1 MLKRLARPSSANA
14 YAFLVLTML
23 LWAGNHVV
31 GKWANGQIPPMT
43 LAFLR
48 WTGAAL
54 IMLPLAWGTL
64 RDEWPAIRASLPRIF
79 VLGLLGSGAYNTLQY
94 LALTETSI
102 TNAAIL
108 NSWGP
113 LLIVAAGAATYGDRL
128 RPLQIMGLC
137 LSLVGVLTIIFHGD
151 PSVSE
156 LQSLNRGDL
165 IMVLGV
171 LTWAAYTNMLRSRPA
186 ISTLSFAALTYAIA
200 AAVNL
205 PLAFYEHASGQHIV
219 PSATAF
225 AAIVYT
231 AALASCLAYFLYT
244 RSVDIIGATRTGAFI
259 HLIPVFASAMGM
271 IALGEEPH
279 IFHAAAFALILAGV
293 WLASR
298 QQADKSTPVND

>member
-1 MLKRLARPSSANA
+1 MLQRLARPTAANA

-23 LWAGNHVV
+23 MWAGNHVV

-48 WTGAAL
+48 WTGATL

-64 RDEWPAIRASLPRIF
+64 RSEWPAIRASFPRIF
-79 VLGLLGSGAYNTLQY
+79 ALGLLGSGAFNTLQY

-113 LLIVAAGAATYGDRL
+113 LLIVAAGALTYGDRL

-137 LSLVGVLTIIFHGD
+137 ISLVGVLIIIFHGE

-165 IMVLGV
+165 IMLIAIV
-171 LTWAAYTNMLRSRPA
+171 TWAAYTNMLRSRPA
-186 ISTLSFAALTYAIA
+186 ITTLSFAALTYAIA

-205 PLAFYEHASGQHIV
+205 PLAAYEHASGQHVV
-219 PSATAF
+219 PSLAVL
-225 AAIVYT
+225 AAILYT
-231 AALASCLAYFLYT
+231 AAFASCLAYFLYT
-244 RSVDIIGATRTGAFI
+244 RSVDMIGATRTGAFI

-271 IALGEEPH
+271 VMLGEEPR
-279 IFHAAAFALILAGV
+279 IYHAAAFALILGGV
-293 WLASR
+293 FLASR
-298 QQADKSTPVND
+298 QPAAQSSSIDD

>member
-1 MLKRLARPSSANA
+1 M
-14 YAFLVLTML
+14 
-23 LWAGNHVV
+23 
-31 GKWANGQIPPMT
+31 
-43 LAFLR
+43 
-48 WTGAAL
+48 
-54 IMLPLAWGTL
+54 
-64 RDEWPAIRASLPRIF
+64 
-79 VLGLLGSGAYNTLQY
+79 
-94 LALTETSI
+94 
-102 TNAAIL
+102 
-108 NSWGP
+108 
-113 LLIVAAGAATYGDRL
+113 
-128 RPLQIMGLC
+128 
-137 LSLVGVLTIIFHGD
+137 
-151 PSVSE
+151 SE

-205 PLAFYEHASGQHIV
+205 PLALYEHASGQHIV
-219 PSATAF
+219 PSATAY

-271 IALGEEPH
+271 IALGEKPH
-279 IFHAAAFALILAGV
+279 VYHAAAFALILGGV